1 MPKDFWQK
9 NVTKTA
15 VAAVILSS
23 DAIFRRK
30 FCTSRKSVLHL
41 HSDRTP
47 CPVYMVDVAQS
58 VRVTDCG
65 SEGRGFEPHLPPEK
79 VFERRPF
86 LLADSRKSAQT
97 ILYINDMRNYFVF
110 RPLIKRSEQ
119 LIGREMQKIGQVFA
133 AAN

>member
-1 MPKDFWQK
+1 M
-9 NVTKTA
+9 
-15 VAAVILSS
+15 
-23 DAIFRRK
+23 
-30 FCTSRKSVLHL
+30 
-41 HSDRTP
+41 
-47 CPVYMVDVAQS
+47 
-58 VRVTDCG
+58 
-65 SEGRGFEPHLPPEK
+65 

-97 ILYINDMRNYFVF
+97 ILYINDIRNYFVF